1 MIHLRSA
8 LAAALLCLAAPAAGA
23 AGYPSEPVHLIV
35 PYAAGGNVDAAA
47 RILAE
52 QLNTSLHQPFL
63 VENKPGA
70 GGLIAGQYVAHAR
83 PDGYTILIG
92 SNAPLVLAPLIY
104 AKPPYDPAKTFAPI
118 STLAFT
124 PTLLVTGS
132 VLPVTTVKQFFER
145 ARQHPGD
152 LTVSVDAVGSINHVA
167 SELLQRENG
176 VTWRS
181 VHYRGNAEGVTD
193 LIGGHIDG
201 AITQI
206 TVVSGEIKA
215 GKLRAL
221 AVLGPERIAE
231 LPAVPTLGEAG
242 FKPVDA
248 DAFAGL
254 AAPIRTP
261 KAIVDLLSKATTEAL
276 AQPAVQAKFKPLG
289 IIARASTPEAFADY
303 LQQERATWAPVIKAA
318 HITTG
323 G

>member
-1 MIHLRSA
+1 MIRFATTLAALMGFATVPA
-8 LAAALLCLAAPAAGA
+8 LAAD
-23 AGYPSEPVHLIV
+23 YPHEPVHLIV

-47 RILAE
+47 RILGE
-52 QLNTSLHQPFL
+52 QLGQSLHQPFL

-70 GGLIAGQYVAHAR
+70 GGLIAGQYVAHAK

-104 AKPPYDPAKTFAPI
+104 SKPAYQPDKAFVPV

-132 VLPVTTVKQFFER
+132 VLPVTTVKEFFDR
-145 ARQHPGD
+145 AKQHPGD

-167 SELLQRENG
+167 SELLQRQMG
-176 VTWRS
+176 VSWRS

-193 LIGGHIDG
+193 LIAGHIDG

-206 TVVSGEIKA
+206 TVVSGQIQT

-221 AVLGPERIAE
+221 AVLGPERIE
-231 LPAVPTLGEAG
+231 SLPSVPTLAQAG
-242 FKPVDA
+242 YKPVNA

-254 AAPIRTP
+254 AAPAGTP
-261 KAIVDLLSKATTEAL
+261 DAIVQLLSKSTVAAL
-276 AQPAVQAKFKPLG
+276 AKPEVQTKFKGLG
-289 IIARASTPEAFADY
+289 IVARGSTPQAFADY
-303 LQQERATWAPVIKAA
+303 LRTERETWGPVIKAA
-318 HITTG
+318 HITTE
-323 G
+323 

>member
-1 MIHLRSA
+1 MIRFAVA
-8 LAAALLCLAAPAAGA
+8 LVATFCLAAGAVRAAD
-23 AGYPSEPVHLIV
+23 YPSEPVHLIV
-35 PYAAGGNVDAAA
+35 PYAPGGNVDAAA
-47 RILAE
+47 RVLGD
-52 QLNTSLHQPFL
+52 QLTKALHQPFI

-70 GGLIAGQYVAHAR
+70 AGIIAGQYVAHAK

-92 SNAPLVLAPLIY
+92 TNAPMVLGPLIY
-104 AKPPYDPAKTFAPI
+104 AKPPYDPEKSFAPI

-124 PTLLVTGS
+124 PTLLVTS
-132 VLPVTTVKQFFER
+132 AVLPVTTMKEFFER

-193 LIGGHIDG
+193 LIAGHIDG

-206 TVVSGEIKA
+206 TVVSGEIQA

-221 AVLGPERIAE
+221 AVLGPERIAG
-231 LPAVPTLGEAG
+231 LPSVPTLAEAG
-242 FKPVDA
+242 YKPVNA

-254 AAPIRTP
+254 VAPVRTP
-261 KAIVDLLSKATTEAL
+261 AAVIDLLSKSTADAL
-276 AQPAVQAKFKPLG
+276 AKPEVQERLQKLG
-289 IIARASTPEAFADY
+289 IIARASTPKAFADY
-303 LQQERATWAPVIKAA
+303 LSAERATWGPVIKAA
-318 HITTG
+318 HITTE
-323 G
+323 

>member
-1 MIHLRSA
+1 MIRLSST
-8 LAAALLCLAAPAAGA
+8 LAALVCLAAGTAAA
-23 AGYPSEPVHLIV
+23 ADYPSEPVHLIV
-35 PYAAGGNVDAAA
+35 PYAPGGNVDAAA
-47 RILAE
+47 RILAD
-52 QLNTSLHQPFL
+52 QLGQSLHQPFI

-70 GGLIAGQYVAHAR
+70 AGIIAGQYVAHAR

-92 SNAPLVLAPLIY
+92 SNAPLVLAPLLY
-104 AKPPYDPAKTFAPI
+104 VKPPYDPVKTFAPI

-124 PTLLVTGS
+124 PTLLVTGA
-132 VLPVTTVKQFFER
+132 VLPVTTVKEFFER
-145 ARQHPGD
+145 ARQHPGE

-167 SELLQRENG
+167 SELLQRDNG

-193 LIGGHIDG
+193 LIAGHIDG

-221 AVLGPERIAE
+221 AVLGPDRIAD
-231 LPAVPTLGEAG
+231 LPSVPTLGEAG
-242 FKPVDA
+242 YKPVNA

-261 KAIVDLLSKATTEAL
+261 RAVIDLLSKATADAL
-276 AQPAVQAKFKPLG
+276 AKPEVQAKFKPLG
-289 IIARASTPEAFADY
+289 IVARASTPQAFADY
-303 LQQERATWAPVIKAA
+303 LRQEAATLGPVIKAA

-323 G
+323 D

>member
-1 MIHLRSA
+1 MIRLNSA
-8 LAAALLCLAAPAAGA
+8 LAALLCLAAGTATAAD
-23 AGYPSEPVHLIV
+23 YPSEPVHLIV
-35 PYAAGGNVDAAA
+35 PYAPGGNVDAAA

-52 QLNTSLHQPFL
+52 QLNQSLHQPFL

-70 GGLIAGQYVAHAR
+70 GGIIAGQYVAHAR

-92 SNAPLVLAPLIY
+92 SNAPLVLAPLLY
-104 AKPPYDPAKTFAPI
+104 AKPPYDPVKTFAPI

-124 PTLLVTGS
+124 PTLLVTGA
-132 VLPVTTVKQFFER
+132 VLPVTTVKEFFER
-145 ARQHPGD
+145 ARQHPGE

-167 SELLQRENG
+167 SELLQRDNG

-221 AVLGPERIAE
+221 AVLGPDRIAA
-231 LPAVPTLGEAG
+231 LPSVPTLGEAG
-242 FKPVDA
+242 YKPVNA

-261 KAIVDLLSKATTEAL
+261 QAIIELLSKATADAL
-276 AQPAVQAKFKPLG
+276 AKPEVQAKFKPLG
-289 IIARASTPEAFADY
+289 IVARASTPQAFAEY
-303 LQQERATWAPVIKAA
+303 LHQEAATLGPVIKAA

-323 G
+323 D

>member
-1 MIHLRSA
+1 MFRMF
-8 LAAALLCLAAPAAGA
+8 LAAASVLCLAAGPGLAADYPA
-23 AGYPSEPVHLIV
+23 EPVHLIV
-35 PYAAGGNVDAAA
+35 PYAPGGNVDAAA
-47 RILAE
+47 RILGD
-52 QLNTSLHQPFL
+52 QLNKSLHQPFI

-70 GGLIAGQYVAHAR
+70 GGLIAGQYVAHAK
-83 PDGYTILIG
+83 PDGYTLLIG

-124 PTLLVTGS
+124 PTLLVTGA
-132 VLPVTTVKQFFER
+132 VLPVTSVKEFIER

-167 SELLQRENG
+167 SELIQRQNG
-176 VTWRS
+176 VSWRS

-193 LIGGHIDG
+193 LIAGHIDG

-206 TVVSGEIKA
+206 TVVAGEIKA

-221 AVLGPERIAE
+221 AVLGPERIAS
-231 LPAVPTLGEAG
+231 LPDVPTLAQAG

-248 DAFAGL
+248 DAFAGI

-261 KAIVDLLSKATTEAL
+261 EAIVQRVSKATIEAL
-276 AQPAVQAKFKPLG
+276 AKPEVQDKFRGLG
-289 IIARASTPEAFADY
+289 IVARGSTPKAFADY
-303 LQQERATWAPVIKAA
+303 LAKERATWGPVIKSA
-318 HITTG
+318 HITTE
-323 G
+323 

>member
-1 MIHLRSA
+1 MIRFAIA
-8 LAAALLCLAAPAAGA
+8 LGAAFFLVAGA
-23 AGYPSEPVHLIV
+23 ANAAQYPSEPVHLIV

-47 RILAE
+47 RILGD
-52 QLNTSLHQPFL
+52 QLNKSLHQPFI

-70 GGLIAGQYVAHAR
+70 GGLIAGQYVAHAK
-83 PDGYTILIG
+83 PDGYTLLIG
-92 SNAPLVLAPLIY
+92 SNAPLVLAPMIY
-104 AKPPYDPAKTFAPI
+104 AKPPYDPAKTFTPI

-124 PTLLVTGS
+124 PTLLVTS
-132 VLPVTTVKQFFER
+132 AVLPVTSVKEFIER

-167 SELLQRENG
+167 SELIQRQNG
-176 VTWRS
+176 VSWRS

-215 GKLRAL
+215 GKLKAL
-221 AVLGPERIAE
+221 AALGPERIAS
-231 LPAVPTLGEAG
+231 LPDVPTLAQAG

-261 KAIVDLLSKATTEAL
+261 DAIVQLVSKATTEAL
-276 AQPAVQAKFKPLG
+276 AKPEVQEKFRGLG
-289 IIARASTPEAFADY
+289 IVARGSTPKAFADY
-303 LQQERATWAPVIKAA
+303 LAKQRATWGPVIKAA
-318 HITTG
+318 HITTE
-323 G
+323 